1 MTRYKMA
8 IVWANG
14 VVSGYLAEGADEDD
28 ARSQA
33 LKMVFKDSADKGI
46 GFTIIPPAD
55 VPSLPQS
62 YRDGLNDTWEH
73 QARMLDQSWP

>member
-1 MTRYKMA
+1 MA

-14 VVSGYLAEGADEDD
+14 VISGYLAEGADEDD
-28 ARSQA
+28 ARSEA

-46 GFTIIPPAD
+46 GFTIISPAD
-55 VPSLPQS
+55 VPYLPERNRDSL
-62 YRDGLNDTWEH
+62 NATWEH